1 MPFDSFYFSKESI
14 RTPVGY
20 LVQQK
25 STQTLNH
32 KDLLHKYW
40 EEIDVIDFSL
50 KEISKCMMNLGSF
63 TYDVYH
69 LGDRGQY

>member
-1 MPFDSFYFSKESI
+1 MLFDSFYFSKESI
-14 RTPVGY
+14 RTPAGC

-40 EEIDVIDFSL
+40 EEKDVIDFSL
-50 KEISKCMMNLGSF
+50 KEISKFMMNLESF